1 MMSATDTTQAR
12 WRTNRTAQV
21 IAASS
26 VAGLPALWWGYG
38 TDIDTAN
45 VLRAGQS
52 FFDGDYQL
60 SRPPG
65 NLPYEVTAYLLD
77 ALGGAP
83 LLVFASLVTAAVALT
98 FLGGL
103 LRHEGHEPLPTLVVI
118 VFSPWWWVA
127 ATSTG
132 DYLVAVALVLG
143 GARARLAE
151 RHAVAG
157 ICFGLAIG
165 VRASTVG
172 LVAAWLLAELWGDR
186 GKRSALVGVGV
197 VTVVVGALCFV
208 PAWLAAGRSF
218 AFFTTETQVTSL
230 TTLVGRWGV
239 KNLAFWGP
247 VTLLV
252 IAAWC
257 FRWLPTVRS
266 AWAES
271 VLTRFALIG
280 LVWVELVYLRFPWKP
295 LHLLPALLFMALLV
309 GRSDRR
315 IAYAVAG
322 GLALNALI
330 TLTVA
335 APDVPHRAT
344 KGEVDIELRRGVLIT
359 DIDCRFE
366 DADLGPWPE
375 IGSAAAYDRSVGIFD
390 CQAQLWRS
398 GPRETVALREA
409 REAMVGAS
417 GFDGAE

>member
-12 WRTNRTAQV
+12 WRPNRSAQV
-21 IAASS
+21 IAVSF

-45 VLRAGQS
+45 VLRAGQT

-77 ALGGAP
+77 VLGGAP
-83 LLVFASLVTAAVALT
+83 LLVLASLVVAAVALT
-98 FLGGL
+98 LLSGL
-103 LRHEGHEPLPTLVVI
+103 LRHEGHEPLPTLAVI
-118 VFSPWWWVA
+118 VLSPWWWVA

-157 ICFGLAIG
+157 TCFGLAIG
-165 VRASTVG
+165 VRASTAG
-172 LVAAWLLAELWGDR
+172 LVAAWLLAELWSEGS
-186 GKRSALVGVGV
+186 KRSVLVRVGA

-208 PAWLAAGRSF
+208 PAWLAADRSF
-218 AFFTTETQVTSL
+218 AFFTTETQVTNL

-252 IAAWC
+252 LAVWC
-257 FRWLPTVRS
+257 FRWLPSLRS
-266 AWAES
+266 GWADS

-295 LHLLPALLFMALLV
+295 LHLLPALVFVALLV

-315 IAYAVAG
+315 IACAVAG
-322 GLALNALI
+322 GLALNALV

-335 APDVPHRAT
+335 TPDFPHRAT
-344 KGEVDIELRRGVLIT
+344 TGEVDIELRRGVLIT

-398 GPRETVALREA
+398 EPRETAGSGDA
-409 REAMVGAS
+409 REAMFGAS
-417 GFDGAE
+417 ELDGAE

>member
-52 FFDGDYQL
+52 LFDGDYQL

-65 NLPYEVTAYLLD
+65 NLPYEITAYLLD

-83 LLVFASLVTAAVALT
+83 LLVFASLVTAAVALV
-98 FLGGL
+98 LLCGL
-103 LRHEGHEPLPTLVVI
+103 LRHEGHDPVPTLSVV
-118 VFSPWWWVA
+118 VLSPWWWIA
-127 ATSTG
+127 STSTG

-208 PAWLAAGRSF
+208 PAWLAADRSF

-257 FRWLPTVRS
+257 FQWLPTVRS

-295 LHLLPALLFMALLV
+295 LHLLPALLFVALLV

-322 GLALNALI
+322 GLALNALV

-344 KGEVDIELRRGVLIT
+344 TGEVGIELRRGVLIT

-366 DADLGPWPE
+366 DANLGAWPE

-398 GPRETVALREA
+398 GPRESVGSSDA

-417 GFDGAE
+417 GIEEAE